1 MYAVNDPGRAE
12 SFAFFDHPGPIP
24 FAHRGGAFYPPN
36 LGVENSLAA
45 FQVAVD
51 LGYRY
56 LETDVHGTA
65 DGHLLAFH
73 DRTLNRVTDSRGR
86 IAQMTMA
93 EVSRARIGGREPIP
107 TLAELLTTFP
117 EVRIN
122 VDVKEASAIR
132 PLLSTI
138 EMLRVHDRVCVA
150 SFSQARINHVRRAL
164 GRRVATAFG
173 PVGVVGLRFLPLPQ
187 LRMRLLSSQAP
198 CLQVPARIGRIPMVT
213 PQFVQRAHSL
223 GKHMHVWTIDDAAEM
238 TRLLDLGVDGIMT
251 DRIDTLRRV
260 LKDRRQW
267 HPGP

>member
-1 MYAVNDPGRAE
+1 MNEPVRAE

-45 FQVAVD
+45 FQVAID

-73 DRTLNRVTDSRGR
+73 DRTLDRVTDRQGR
-86 IAQMTMA
+86 IARMTLA

-107 TLAELLTTFP
+107 TLAELLTTWP
-117 EVRIN
+117 DARIN
-122 VDVKEASAIR
+122 VDVKQASAIR
-132 PLLSTI
+132 PLLAVI
-138 EMLRVHDRVCVA
+138 DELRVHDRVCVA
-150 SFSQARINHVRRAL
+150 SFSQARINQVRRAL

-187 LRMRLLSSQAP
+187 LRERLLASQAP
-198 CLQVPARIGRIPMVT
+198 CVQVPSRIGRLAVVT
-213 PQFVQRAHSL
+213 PQFMRRAHAL
-223 GKHMHVWTIDDAAEM
+223 GKHVHVWTVDDAAEI

-260 LKDRRQW
+260 MLDRGQW
-267 HPGP
+267 H